1 MDFSKEIH
9 WYLSGTFTFSNAEN
23 AILRVLGEAEK
34 ADFNA
39 KMLTLKEK
47 KKQFERLKVFVF
59 ELCLIYRIER

>member
-1 MDFSKEIH
+1 MDFSKEID
-9 WYLSGTFTFSNAEN
+9 WYLSGTFTFSHSEN

-39 KMLTLKEK
+39 KSNVKRK

>member
-9 WYLSGTFTFSNAEN
+9 WYLSGTFTFSHAEN
-23 AILRVLGEAEK
+23 AILGVLGEAEK

-47 KKQFERLKVFVF
+47 KAIRKVESV
-59 ELCLIYRIER
+59 RV

>member
-9 WYLSGTFTFSNAEN
+9 WYLSGTFTFSHSEN

-47 KKQFERLKVFVF
+47 KAIRKVESV
-59 ELCLIYRIER
+59 RV

>member
-1 MDFSKEIH
+1 MHFRVEMEFSKEIH
-9 WYLSGTFTFSNAEN
+9 WYLSGTFTFSHSEN

-47 KKQFERLKVFVF
+47 KSNSKG
-59 ELCLIYRIER
+59 

>member
-1 MDFSKEIH
+1 MDFSKEID
-9 WYLSGTFTFSNAEN
+9 WYLSDTFTFSHSEN

-39 KMLTLKEK
+39 KSNVKRK

>member
-9 WYLSGTFTFSNAEN
+9 WYLSGTFTFSHAEN
-23 AILRVLGEAEK
+23 AILGVLGEAEK

>member
-1 MDFSKEIH
+1 MDFSKEID
-9 WYLSGTFTFSNAEN
+9 WYLSGTFTFSHSEN

-47 KKQFERLKVFVF
+47 KAIRKVESV
-59 ELCLIYRIER
+59 RV

>member
-1 MDFSKEIH
+1 MEFSKEIH
-9 WYLSGTFTFSNAEN
+9 WYLSGTFTFSHSEN

-39 KMLTLKEK
+39 IMLTLKEK
-47 KKQFERLKVFVF
+47 KAIQRLKVLVF